1 MKIETSPHGIYERD
15 GLRYRITAENG
26 DTTSS
31 QAYAAANGYTR
42 AARPMGAELK
52 AAISADAAARRA
64 ARRALLPYAERRRLE
79 YEAQGITPAALI
91 IALREKIGE
100 GRPAEFDAL
109 QAKVLAIKAQ
119 HPKPTP

>member
-1 MKIETSPHGIYERD
+1 MKIEKNPHGIYECA
-15 GLRYRITAENG
+15 GLRYRITAEDG
-26 DTTSS
+26 DTTTS

-42 AARPMGAELK
+42 AASLMGDELK
-52 AAISADAAARRA
+52 AAIATDAAARRA
-64 ARRALLPYAERRRLE
+64 AHRALLPYSERRRLE
-79 YEAQGITPAALI
+79 YEAQGITPAALV